1 MANEIKEKQ
10 QDLKGIQTLTIYARI
25 WQSMFYTLLSL
36 IKQFRRQQ
44 FTLKTSPLNNSGY
57 SRPLPT

>member
-44 FTLKTSPLNNSGY
+44 FTLKTSPLNNS
-57 SRPLPT
+57 